1 MGFPLDLKE
10 VEPQLLN
17 LAFKLLGK
25 LAKSPDTTRSDKK
38 YEMLAMMSAIVL
50 LGDGSFWLGDLN
62 LEINPIRQS
71 RFPRLQA
78 VGVFG
83 SRKLW
88 GFVLQIP
95 RFRNH
100 RKRTKH
106 QEVGLILDQ
115 PGSMKQAA
123 WPFCKTSGHRRPKV
137 ELKQNDVFPFSHV
150 FFLPWRDCFGGSSP
164 SPVLPL
170 QESEVPSQ
178 CLETLDAALWL
189 LLCHRPEA
197 GIVTCT
203 SGYIMMIMPLPPI
216 HTAAVLCIVLII
228 RLY

>member
-150 FFLPWRDCFGGSSP
+150 FFFAMERLFWWKFSLPSASIARIWGAKSVPGDTWCSTVAVVVSSSRGRDRDLYFWIYYDDYAITTYTYRC
-164 SPVLPL
+164 
-170 QESEVPSQ
+170 
-178 CLETLDAALWL
+178 C
-189 LLCHRPEA
+189 
-197 GIVTCT
+197 
-203 SGYIMMIMPLPPI
+203 IMY
-216 HTAAVLCIVLII
+216 CIN
-228 RLY
+228 Y